1 MLVSIRDLYKSYRRG
16 GGFSRA
22 SISALRGVDFYID
35 RGDRVA
41 VVGESGSGKSTLGKC
56 IAGWEQPDGGEI
68 RFAPSVS
75 TQLIP
80 QNPGE
85 SLNPRLT
92 VREIVEEP
100 YRIRRENVAPREGA
114 NRWMHETGLEPG
126 AESRRPDELSGGQR
140 ARAAIAR
147 ALAAVERS
155 SGALLIFDES
165 FSSLDLPLQE
175 RLLELLARLQTNL
188 ELTYLLISHDLTLVS
203 RFVREIAVMDAG
215 RIIERDSV
223 ATLMTAPRTGAARSL
238 VSISTQGLR
247 QAW

>member
-1 MLVSIRDLYKSYRRG
+1 MALPPFHPLIAICQRARLHVCYSVKVSRNRMLVSIRDLYKSYRRG

-100 YRIRRENVAPREGA
+100 YRIRRENVRAPREGA
-114 NRWMHETGLEPG
+114 SRWMHETGLEPG
-126 AESRRPDELSGGQR
+126 TEARTDLGRRKRRPGGR
-140 ARAAIAR
+140 M
-147 ALAAVERS
+147 S
-155 SGALLIFDES
+155 
-165 FSSLDLPLQE
+165 
-175 RLLELLARLQTNL
+175 
-188 ELTYLLISHDLTLVS
+188 
-203 RFVREIAVMDAG
+203 
-215 RIIERDSV
+215 
-223 ATLMTAPRTGAARSL
+223 
-238 VSISTQGLR
+238 
-247 QAW
+247 